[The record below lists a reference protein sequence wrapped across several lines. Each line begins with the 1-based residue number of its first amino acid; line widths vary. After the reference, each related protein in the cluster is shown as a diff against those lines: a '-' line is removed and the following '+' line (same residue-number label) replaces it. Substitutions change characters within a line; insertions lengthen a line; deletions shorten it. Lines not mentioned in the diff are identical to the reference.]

1 MKPARILFLFS
12 LALCLA
18 IPGLAAAQGVEFT
31 SAAESITI
39 GATYNGTVLHVEG
52 QAPAGSQVVL
62 RFSGQPGQVAVKQK
76 GKALGLLWMNM
87 DTLHFSGV
95 PGVCL
100 VESPAG
106 LDALG
111 AAGAAL
117 GLEGVARNV
126 EVEPATADRSAL
138 LPELLKLKK
147 GEGLYREGAGHVA
160 MGQVEGERQRFSADF
175 PVPSR
180 LSPGEYTLEAVAV
193 KDGAVAGQTSRAVE
207 AKLVGFPSL
216 LADLAFGHALWYGVL
231 SSIIAIIAGLC
242 IGLVFQSKGAH

>member
-1 MKPARILFLFS
+1 MKRLGILSL
-12 LALCLA
+12 LALVL
-18 IPGLAAAQGVEFT
+18 GLAVPGFCATQDVAFT
-31 SAAESITI
+31 SAPSSITI
-39 GATYNGTVLHVEG
+39 GATYNGTVLHLEG
-52 QAPAGSQVVL
+52 TAPAGSQVVL
-62 RFSGQPGQVAVKQK
+62 RFSGQPGTVAMKQK

-87 DTLHFSGV
+87 NTLHFSGV

-111 AAGAAL
+111 AAGGTL
-117 GLEGVARNV
+117 GLEGLAQKV
-126 EVEPATADRSAL
+126 EIEPVTADRAAL

-147 GEGLYREGAGHVA
+147 GEGLYREGAGHVN
-160 MGQVEGERQRFSADF
+160 MGQVEGERQRFSAEF

-193 KDGAVAGQTSRAVE
+193 KDGIVSGQASRALE
-207 AKLVGFPSL
+207 AKLTGFPAVLS
-216 LADLAFGHALWYGVL
+216 DLAFGHALWYGVL